1 LRTPSTPAARG
12 TFGSPIV
19 LSTVLL
25 GTHAVADTQEL
36 DLRRFKSFRES
47 FRSGR
52 AKRYGPLEPFVM

>member
-1 LRTPSTPAARG
+1 M
-12 TFGSPIV
+12 
-19 LSTVLL
+19 VLL